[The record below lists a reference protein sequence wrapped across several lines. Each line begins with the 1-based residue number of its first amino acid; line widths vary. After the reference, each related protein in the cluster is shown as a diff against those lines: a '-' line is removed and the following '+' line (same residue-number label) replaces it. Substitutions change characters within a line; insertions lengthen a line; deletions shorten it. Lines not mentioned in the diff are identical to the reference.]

1 MTNLTSTTIKIPY
14 QALKKGVVLLPL
26 QEYRELQAQAV
37 PTYYLTG
44 KKALALDRLV
54 EKGLKDHQE
63 GKTIAASSM
72 REALQIYET
81 KTKYGRKK
89 KRN

>member
-1 MTNLTSTTIKIPY
+1 MTNITSTLFRIPQ

-26 QEYRELQAQAV
+26 QEYRDLQAQAV

-54 EKGLKDHQE
+54 EKGLKEHRE
-63 GKTIAASSM
+63 GKTVLASSM
-72 REALQIYET
+72 REALKIYEAR
-81 KTKYGRKK
+81 TKYGRKTK
-89 KRN
+89 GN

>member
-1 MTNLTSTTIKIPY
+1 MATVTSTTIKIP
-14 QALKKGVVLLPL
+14 QRTFEKGMVFLPL
-26 QEYRELQAQAV
+26 DEYRELQARAV

-54 EKGLKDHQE
+54 KEGLAEHRA
-63 GKTIAASSM
+63 GKTILASSM
-72 REALQIYET
+72 KEASEIYE
-81 KTKYGRKK
+81 KRIKYGGER

>member
-1 MTNLTSTTIKIPY
+1 MTNITSTLFRIPQ
-14 QALKKGVVLLPL
+14 QALKGGVVLLPL
-26 QEYRELQAQAV
+26 QEYRDLQAQAV

-54 EKGLKDHQE
+54 EKGLKEHRE
-63 GKTIAASSM
+63 GKTILASSM

-81 KTKYGRKK
+81 KTKYGRTK

>member
-1 MTNLTSTTIKIPY
+1 MTNITSTMFKIPH

-26 QEYRELQAQAV
+26 QEYRELQAQAI

-54 EKGLKDHQE
+54 EKGLKEHQE
-63 GKTIAASSM
+63 GKT
-72 REALQIYET
+72 RQI
-81 KTKYGRKK
+81 KSLADLR
-89 KRN
+89 